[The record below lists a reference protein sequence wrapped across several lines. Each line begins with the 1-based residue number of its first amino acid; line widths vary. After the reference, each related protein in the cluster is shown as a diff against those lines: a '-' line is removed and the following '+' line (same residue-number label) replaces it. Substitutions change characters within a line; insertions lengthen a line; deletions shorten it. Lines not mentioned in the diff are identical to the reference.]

1 MERIGQV
8 PDKEEQRKGE
18 DDGEKGGR
26 GRPRKNGVSSGGVA
40 QFIRGLQNA
49 LVEEQKRHHG
59 HHQRAHHKERRPS
72 MCQNLAKRSMPD
84 PIIGTYQ
91 MISSNKYEDYLRQNG
106 CGPLSLNM
114 VMRAR
119 IQLIIGKDPDD
130 RWRIGWETAI
140 KAKSVTGYST
150 CTPKLTQNRFVE
162 GEEKPELLDDWD
174 QRLVVSCL
182 ARGSDGRNLTVTQ
195 LAEKDQKY
203 HLDGTVTYAV
213 DKLDKDLL
221 VVTYLLFGAAEEHKV
236 AATRT
241 FRRIPGPRRRESIQ
255 QMRRHSVV

>member
-1 MERIGQV
+1 MARIGD
-8 PDKEEQRKGE
+8 PDKEEEVKGQQDE
-18 DDGEKGGR
+18 QK
-26 GRPRKNGVSSGGVA
+26 GRPRKNGLSGGVA

-49 LVEEQKRHHG
+49 LAEEHKKHHG
-59 HHQRAHHKERRPS
+59 HQQRHHKERRPS
-72 MCQNLAKRSMPD
+72 MCQNLAKRATPD

-91 MISSNKYEDYLRQNG
+91 MISSNKYEDYLRENG

-119 IQLIIGKDPDD
+119 IQLIISKDPDD

-182 ARGSDGRNLTVTQ
+182 ARGNNGRHLTVTQ

-203 HLDGTVTYAV
+203 HLDGTVTYEV
-213 DKLDKDLL
+213 DKLDQDLL
-221 VVTYLLFGAAEEHKV
+221 VVTYLLFGAGEEHKV

-241 FRRIPGPRRRESIQ
+241 FRRIPGPRRRESIPP
-255 QMRRHSVV
+255 RRHSVV

>member
-1 MERIGQV
+1 MSRMVEN
-8 PDKEEQRKGE
+8 K
-18 DDGEKGGR
+18 DDHKDDQSDVR
-26 GRPRKNGVSSGGVA
+26 GRPPRKNGMSNGVA

-49 LVEEQKRHHG
+49 LVEEQRKHHG
-59 HHQRAHHKERRPS
+59 HHRHKEIKKERRPS
-72 MCQNLAKRSMPD
+72 VVQSLAKRSTPD

-91 MISSNKYEDYLRQNG
+91 MISSHKYEDYLRKNG

-182 ARGSDGRNLTVTQ
+182 ARGCDGKNLTVTQ

-203 HLDGTVTYAV
+203 HLDGTVTYEV
-213 DKLDKDLL
+213 DKLDQDLL
-221 VVTYLLFGAAEEHKV
+221 VVTYLLFGAGEEHQV

-255 QMRRHSVV
+255 PRRHSVV